1 MLRLLPVV
9 ARSHPLCWKLDPL
22 CAICNVL
29 SIGLQLGSCLTILI
43 VAVRENAWPAARQT
57 RNTFFVCSKVSN
69 WSGFQAS
76 TTYIKPAREDRA
88 AEVAKPDLSLHF
100 ITNHKDGLLL
110 RDRLSGRQR
119 SMAVGSC
126 LWTAGCQIART
137 RHRGRVPRASTND
150 AGLTKLL

>member
-29 SIGLQLGSCLTILI
+29 SIGLQSCLTILI

-69 WSGFQAS
+69 WSGSQAS
-76 TTYIKPAREDRA
+76 TTYIKPAREGRT
-88 AEVAKPDLSLHF
+88 AEVAGPDLSLHF

-110 RDRLSGRQR
+110 RDLIVRAAAFNGCGKLPMDRWLSD
-119 SMAVGSC
+119 SSN
-126 LWTAGCQIART
+126 T
-137 RHRGRVPRASTND
+137 S
-150 AGLTKLL
+150 